1 MKDADVVV
9 LAKDLLSECG
19 RSKSLSK
26 AFAAVAASP
35 LLPRAARTLANKLM
49 LTRALTPS
57 EIATLRNG
65 YLGELFSIAAFS
77 MESGINVEDALE
89 LFVKRLEGEISL
101 KNKLRVR
108 MGSAQALTYLG
119 MGVFFPLFSSI
130 SSVIFSSSLGP
141 LAGEPGAS
149 QGFMMLSAAY
159 VPIILFLSASFA
171 HPENSFLR
179 NAFSVMPYLAAAFC
193 IMLFVPRIL
202 LHVL

>member
-1 MKDADVVV
+1 
-9 LAKDLLSECG
+9 LPSE
-19 RSKSLSK
+19 
-26 AFAAVAASP
+26 
-35 LLPRAARTLANKLM
+35 ARVTANKLRISP
-49 LTRALTPS
+49 TAARN
-57 EIATLRNG
+57 EIAALRSG
-65 YLGELFSIAAFS
+65 YLRELLSIVSFGI
-77 MESGINVEDALE
+77 ESGTNAEEALE

-101 KNKLRVR
+101 KNKLKAK
-108 MGSAQALTYLG
+108 MGSAQALTHLG

>member
-1 MKDADVVV
+1 VKDADVVV

-130 SSVIFSSSLGP
+130 SSVILSGSLNLFGSETGVSSSFTLI
-141 LAGEPGAS
+141 
-149 QGFMMLSAAY
+149 SAAY
-159 VPIILFLSASFA
+159 VPLILLLSASFA
-171 HPENSFLR
+171 HPENSFPR
-179 NAFSVMPYLAAAFC
+179 NALSMAPYIALAFC
-193 IMLFVPRIL
+193 IILFVPNVL